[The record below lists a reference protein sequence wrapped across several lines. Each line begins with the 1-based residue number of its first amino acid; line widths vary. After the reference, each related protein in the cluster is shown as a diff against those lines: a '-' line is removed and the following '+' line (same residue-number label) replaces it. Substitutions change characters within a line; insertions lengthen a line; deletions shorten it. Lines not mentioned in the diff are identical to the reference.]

1 MTLVD
6 LGYASGQCLI
16 KDVKQG
22 SRTQFLSTQFSNKF
36 LL

>member
-1 MTLVD
+1 MTLVE
-6 LGYASGQCLI
+6 LGYASGHPLI

-22 SRTQFLSTQFSNKF
+22 SRTQFSNKF